1 MPKPNNQ
8 QNYQISPKMLNNT
21 EKYPK
26 FQNHKCQKSQKRPK
40 LWENAKK
47 TLNMPKINKNAKK
60 ISRNT
65 KITENAKYH

>member
-1 MPKPNNQ
+1 MPKTNNQ
-8 QNYQISPKMLNNT
+8 QKYQISPKMLNII

-26 FQNHKCQKSQKRPK
+26 FQNNKCQKSQKRPK
-40 LWENAKK
+40 IWENDKKNTEHAKNQQK
-47 TLNMPKINKNAKK
+47 CQK